1 MLGLEDL
8 FMRKYELVLV
18 LKTTLKE
25 ADRKKFLSNLKG
37 LLKGFKVSKEED
49 MGQKPLSYPIK
60 KEVAGYF
67 SSLNFE
73 SENPVP
79 EDFEKKLFGD
89 DNVLRHL
96 LIRI

>member
-1 MLGLEDL
+1 
-8 FMRKYELVLV
+8 MRNYELVLV
-18 LKTTLKE
+18 LKTRLSE
-25 ADRKKFLSNLKG
+25 ADRKKILSGLKD

-67 SSLNFE
+67 SSLDFE

-79 EDFEKKLFGD
+79 EDFEKKLFGND
-89 DNVLRHL
+89 DVLRHL

>member
-1 MLGLEDL
+1 MLGLGNL
-8 FMRKYELVLV
+8 FMRNYELVLV
-18 LKTTLKE
+18 LKTRLSE
-25 ADRKKFLSNLKG
+25 ADRKKILSGLKD

-79 EDFEKKLFGD
+79 EDFEKKLFGND
-89 DNVLRHL
+89 DVLRHL

>member
-1 MLGLEDL
+1 MLGLGNL
-8 FMRKYELVLV
+8 FMRNYELVLV
-18 LKTTLKE
+18 LKTRLSE
-25 ADRKKFLSNLKG
+25 ADRKKILSGLKD

-67 SSLNFE
+67 SSLDFE

-79 EDFEKKLFGD
+79 EDFEKKLFGND
-89 DNVLRHL
+89 DVLRHL